1 MAPLILLKQIG
12 STLDSIGKSTTKPIL
27 NMAENIIM
35 APFNTMENIASSF
48 SSNPMT
54 YIMIAGIIIIVINK

>member
-1 MAPLILLKQIG
+1 MAPLIPLKQIG
-12 STLDSIGKSTTKPIL
+12 STLDSIGKATTKPLL
-27 NMAENIIM
+27 NMDENVVM
-35 APFNTMENIASSF
+35 APFKTMENIAASF

>member
-1 MAPLILLKQIG
+1 MAPLITLKQIG
-12 STLDSIGKSTTKPIL
+12 STLDSIGRSTTKPLL
-27 NMAENIIM
+27 NMAENVVM
-35 APFNTMENIASSF
+35 APFKTMENIAASF